1 MVQSNT
7 NPGEY
12 KAFHVTTGA
21 TSDTADVKLIGTFDF
36 GETITLANADLA
48 QV

>member
-36 GETITLANADLA
+36 GDADITGLATADL
-48 QV
+48 V